1 MNQYNVATIYPKKL
15 ENELVQCC
23 NNLPKMRKQIS
34 TMWQQITK
42 NEKTIKYNI
51 AKFTIYLRQEN

>member
-1 MNQYNVATIYPKKL
+1 MWLLRLYNSGL
-15 ENELVQCC
+15 
-23 NNLPKMRKQIS
+23 KQEKRIS

-51 AKFTIYLRQEN
+51 AKFTIYLLQEN